1 MLSGRCQIVLD
12 GLSLSAITGIKLSL
26 KDGQFAETASIP
38 YDGGLNYRFKD
49 MGSTT
54 EVVTY
59 KGEHCVDAV
68 KFIYDNEKER
78 IKVEYTGGKPY
89 IIYMADADKKA
100 IVNTFNLATV
110 LSDIKSKI
118 GRAHV

>member
-1 MLSGRCQIVLD
+1 
-12 GLSLSAITGIKLSL
+12 
-26 KDGQFAETASIP
+26 
-38 YDGGLNYRFKD
+38 

-89 IIYMADADKKA
+89 IIYMADATRKRSSTPS
-100 IVNTFNLATV
+100 TFATV
-110 LSDIKSKI
+110 LSDIKSMNTLKEKSEKKI
-118 GRAHV
+118 AYLKNKLEE